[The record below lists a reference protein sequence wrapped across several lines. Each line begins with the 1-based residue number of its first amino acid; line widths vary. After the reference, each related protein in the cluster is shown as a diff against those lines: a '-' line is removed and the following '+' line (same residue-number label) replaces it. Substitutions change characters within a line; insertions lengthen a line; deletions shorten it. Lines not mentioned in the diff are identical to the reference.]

1 MIKSSTCSSSESA
14 VIQQVG
20 ACLICENF
28 REQSILEN
36 DMQNYTLYLVL
47 ILYFL
52 FYFLVWDGYNDF
64 KYILYA
70 GNFLWLLDVA
80 CNFS

>member
-28 REQSILEN
+28 REQPNLRKW
-36 DMQNYTLYLVL
+36 YARLY
-47 ILYFL
+47 IIS
-52 FYFLVWDGYNDF
+52 W
-64 KYILYA
+64 
-70 GNFLWLLDVA
+70 
-80 CNFS
+80 C